1 MKSRYVI
8 TVLACLLASC
18 NLAAQEGLCLS
29 EVLYQPRSGEAEYV
43 ELYNNSSV
51 VIDLAGYHIVRWVG
65 DSLGKHY
72 PLPSRSVAPH
82 EYIVLTKDTASVAAC
97 YRVQRHEGLVQCQLP
112 TYPND
117 GGSVILATADSLVV
131 QRLDY
136 QPSMH
141 DPLIHNPAG
150 VALERKR
157 FDAPCNDADN
167 WASAS
172 ALAGYGTPTYANSQL
187 SRTVGD
193 HDFRFSTSLLSPDG
207 DGYQDELVITYTL
220 ARDDLHA
227 MLFVYDAC
235 GNKVSGLNPHFS
247 LGTQGEIVW
256 DGRGDNGLPLPA
268 GRYLL
273 HLVLFN
279 THGNQHTLDRT
290 ITIFY

>member
-1 MKSRYVI
+1 MNRCLSLI
-8 TVLACLLASC
+8 LPVLFAVPV
-18 NLAAQEGLCLS
+18 AAQEGLCLS

-43 ELYNNSSV
+43 ELYNNSSAA
-51 VIDLAGYHIVRWVG
+51 IDLAGYHIVRWVG

-97 YRVQRHEGLVQCQLP
+97 YRVPRHEGLVQCSLP

-157 FDAPCNDADN
+157 FDAPCRDADN

-187 SRTVGD
+187 SRAVGD
-193 HDFRFSTSLLSPDG
+193 HDFQFSTTLLSPDG

-220 ARDDLHA
+220 ARGDLHA
-227 MLFVYDAC
+227 TILIHDAC
-235 GNKVSGLNPHFS
+235 GNRVRSLAPNAS
-247 LGTQGEIVW
+247 LGTHGEIIW
-256 DGRGDNGLPLPA
+256 DGRDDSGHPLPA

-273 HLVLFN
+273 SLTLFD
-279 THGNQHTLDRT
+279 THGSQHELRRP
-290 ITIFY
+290 ITVFY